1 VIAQD
6 AASLPLV
13 TSGYLLLALTLIPQP
28 ADIFPSR
35 AFASSNVRLYFR
47 GFVSRASDTGLG
59 EHERSSSENG
69 HGFIHSASFAGEL
82 ANPTPFRRELT
93 IFLHFPANRDLIR
106 ARSHLRIFNYAD
118 SGEEC
123 AVGAYNASS

>member
-69 HGFIHSASFAGEL
+69 HGFIHGNVREITPSRILVAEIHDATIPRASP
-82 ANPTPFRRELT
+82 ANWRIR
-93 IFLHFPANRDLIR
+93 LHFA
-106 ARSHLRIFNYAD
+106 
-118 SGEEC
+118 
-123 AVGAYNASS
+123 AS